1 MDEETKEGQGYN
13 MMKKTSLDDVKE
25 EFQQPMEKSINSE
38 IEIEIQK
45 EDRFDASLELK
56 EVTKSVE

>member
-1 MDEETKEGQGYN
+1 
-13 MMKKTSLDDVKE
+13 
-25 EFQQPMEKSINSE
+25 MEKSINSE

>member
-25 EFQQPMEKSINSE
+25 EFQ
-38 IEIEIQK
+38 
-45 EDRFDASLELK
+45 
-56 EVTKSVE
+56 